1 VSAAVAPIACSAST
15 GSSGGLERRV
25 AEHGMSWWNL
35 VRLGF
40 VQAAIGAVVVL
51 LTTTINRVIVVEL
64 ALPAL
69 IPGLLVALH
78 FGVQLILR
86 PRLGHGSDQHGRRTP
101 WILGGLLVCAV
112 SGVGVAASIPVM
124 ANNMVLGVALAALA
138 SMVLGAGVSASGTP
152 LLALMSERAKPSQR
166 AGAAAI
172 TWILMI
178 VGIIITAATSGS
190 LLDPYSHGRLIAI
203 AGGIGGVGLL
213 VGWLATLGVEKGP
226 RPIMPA
232 VTTSGTGTGNPFLE
246 TLRTVW
252 AEPAARLF
260 SSFIFLAMFAYSAQ
274 DLILEPFA
282 GIAFGM
288 TPGEST
294 KLSGA
299 HHGGV
304 LVGMILTAL
313 IARRSGQLRHWAAAG
328 CLASGGAYLAL
339 VMSPTFAGVQAF
351 TLIVVM
357 LGLSNGVFAIG
368 AIGSM
373 MALTGDRTDGRAGL
387 RLGVFGAAQAL
398 AYAVG
403 TLSGAAGVDV
413 ARAVFDSPVR
423 GYLAV
428 FAVQSVLFAGSAWL
442 ALRSAS
448 SERATEVFAQRGEM
462 LPAVIQG

>member
-1 VSAAVAPIACSAST
+1 MGTAVAPSPST
-15 GSSGGLERRV
+15 LPTAAFTP
-25 AEHGMSWWNL
+25 AEAGMSWWQL
-35 VRLGF
+35 TRLGF

-51 LTTTINRVIVVEL
+51 LTTTVNRVIVVEL
-64 ALPAL
+64 GLPAL

-78 FGVQLILR
+78 FAVQLYLR
-86 PRLGHGSDQHGRRTP
+86 PRLGHDSDGHGRRTP
-101 WILGGLLVCAV
+101 WILGGMMVCALG
-112 SGVGVAASIPVM
+112 GVGVAASIPVM
-124 ANNMVLGVALAALA
+124 ASNTVLGVLLA
-138 SMVLGAGVSASGTP
+138 SVASVVLGAGVSASGTP

-190 LLDPYSHGRLIAI
+190 LLDPFSFTRLIAI
-203 AGGIGGVGLL
+203 AAGIGGVGL
-213 VGWLATLGVEKGP
+213 VVSWLATLGVERGP
-226 RPIMPA
+226 RPVMPVA
-232 VTTSGTGTGNPFLE
+232 ADAEGRGSFLAAF
-246 TLRTVW
+246 RTVW
-252 AEPAARLF
+252 QEPAARLF
-260 SSFIFLAMFAYSAQ
+260 SGFIFLAMFAYSAQ

-304 LVGMILTAL
+304 LAGMILAAL
-313 IARRSGQLRHWAAAG
+313 IATRTGQLRHWAAAG
-328 CLASGGAYLAL
+328 CAASTLTYLAL
-339 VMSPTFAGVQAF
+339 VMSPGLFSVQVF
-351 TLIVVM
+351 TLVVVL

-373 MALTGDRTDGRAGL
+373 MALTGDKTDGRAGL

-398 AYAVG
+398 AYAIG
-403 TLSGAAGVDV
+403 TLSGAAGVDF

-428 FAVQSVLFAGSAWL
+428 FAVQAVLFGASAWL

-448 SERATEVFAQRGEM
+448 SERATQVFQQRGEM
-462 LPAVIQG
+462 LSAVIQ